1 MRYYSTNPGDS
12 DDKNPHLI
20 AVDGDKAYDLT
31 RAMTDLQRFTDLA
44 QAASTAQ
51 ADIDEIASRHCG
63 AETELTRTATPGLG
77 EFDTHEGT
85 DRPLTPREVWA
96 AGVTYEIS
104 EQAREDESTLPE
116 MYQRVYE
123 AERPEIFFKATPSRT
138 VGPGEAI
145 GVRGD
150 SDWNVPEPELGIV
163 LYREE
168 VIGFTIG
175 NDVSSRDI
183 EGENPLYL
191 PQAKVYDRCCALGPC
206 VASAE
211 TVGDPHDLTLSM
223 RIQRDGESLYDE
235 ETTTANLARS
245 VDELVSYYTRH
256 NTVPQVS
263 VLLTGTSLV
272 PDDEFTLEP
281 GDLVAIDIENVG
293 TLRNPVQEV

>member
-1 MRYYSTNPGDS
+1 MRYYSTNVTESAGGL
-12 DDKNPHLI
+12 PHLI
-20 AVDGDKAYDLT
+20 AVDNDDAYDLT
-31 RAMTDLQRFTDLA
+31 RGTEDLRTLTDLA
-44 QAASTAQ
+44 EAASVAGG
-51 ADIDEIASRHCG
+51 DLDEIARRYCG
-63 AETELTRTATPGLG
+63 AETEVIGDAKPDAGS
-77 EFDTHEGT
+77 EHTHEGIN
-85 DRPLTPREVWA
+85 RPLTPREVWA

-116 MYQRVYE
+116 MYRRVYE

-138 VGPGEAI
+138 VGPGDAI

-168 VIGFTIG
+168 IVGYTIG

-206 VASAE
+206 VVSAE
-211 TVGDPHDLTLSM
+211 TIGDPHDLALSM
-223 RIQRDGESLYDE
+223 TIERDGETVYDD
-235 ETTTANLARS
+235 ETTTANLART

-272 PDDEFTLEP
+272 PEDEFTLRP
-281 GDLVAIDIENVG
+281 GDSVTIDIENVG